1 LIKTVPFQKILL
13 KDLNPKPTT
22 DELKKVLFVI
32 ISAASLIFF
41 SCTGSNGTNNLV
53 PVSVRELKTRLNKN
67 SGVIET
73 LEASGNIAF
82 DSPDNSGQGWLELR
96 IKKPDTVYVKIEGPF
111 GISIANALITRNDF
125 TYYNVQENK
134 VITGPSSDINIGAV
148 LRIKVS
154 FDELINGFT
163 ASFSFNDSDNDSN
176 IAECENDNYLIRNK
190 RNEST
195 EKYYIEPA
203 SYRISKYKLVNSSD
217 KALVEVDYSAY
228 QEESVSASKIN
239 FPYNIKIKNPDKSQ
253 TVFVEYTNKEINKQ
267 GLTFKMKIP
276 KSAKVVKWN

>member
-1 LIKTVPFQKILL
+1 
-13 KDLNPKPTT
+13 
-22 DELKKVLFVI
+22 LKKALFVI
-32 ISAASLIFF
+32 ISAASLIYF
-41 SCTGSNGTNNLV
+41 SCTGSQGTNDLT
-53 PVSVRELKTRLNKN
+53 PVSVKELKTKLNKN
-67 SGVIET
+67 SGLIET

-134 VITGPSSDINIGAV
+134 VITGPSSDINIGAI

-163 ASFSFNDSDNDSN
+163 ASFSFNDADNDS
-176 IAECENDNYLIRNK
+176 AFADCENDNYLIRNK
-190 RNEST
+190 RDDGT

-203 SYRISKYKLVNSSD
+203 FCRISKYKLVNSND

-228 QEESVSASKIN
+228 QEESVSASKIY
-239 FPYNIKIKNPDKSQ
+239 FPYNVKIKNPDKSQ
-253 TVFVEYTNKEINKQ
+253 TVFVEYINKEINKK